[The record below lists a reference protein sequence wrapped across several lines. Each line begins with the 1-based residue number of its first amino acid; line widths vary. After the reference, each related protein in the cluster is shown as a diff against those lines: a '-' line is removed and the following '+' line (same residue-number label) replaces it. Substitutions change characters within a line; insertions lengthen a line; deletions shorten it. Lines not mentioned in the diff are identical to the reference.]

1 MENIIKELDLDSLD
15 FNLLKSN
22 NTALI
27 VVDMVVGF
35 VEEGILSSP
44 RVKAMA
50 NNVLDL
56 NNETLGYNKVYFV
69 DSHNEDAEE
78 LKSYPTHCLVNTKEE
93 ELIDG
98 LKESL
103 TKEDKVK
110 VIKKNS
116 TNGFHVTEFR
126 KWLDEMCNT
135 IDNFVIV
142 GCVTDI
148 CILQF
153 VLTLKTYFNQINLNK
168 KVIVPVN
175 CVETFDIPGHPGDAM
190 NYFALANM
198 KSNGIEVVS
207 KIIK

>member
-1 MENIIKELDLDSLD
+1 MEKIIKELNLSHVELNSLP
-15 FNLLKSN
+15 LK

-44 RVKAMA
+44 RVKEMST
-50 NNVLDL
+50 NLLEL
-56 NNETLGYNKVYFV
+56 NNRTNGYNKVYFV

-78 LKSYPTHCLVNTKEE
+78 LKSYPSHCIVNTKEE

-98 LKESL
+98 LKESIS
-103 TKEDKVK
+103 KDDNIK

-116 TNGFHVTEFR
+116 TNGFHVPEF
-126 KWLDEMCNT
+126 KSWLDEIVNK
-135 IDNFVIV
+135 IDNFIIV

-148 CILQF
+148 CVLQF
-153 VLTLKTYFNQINLNK
+153 SLTLKTYFNQMNLNK
-168 KVIVPVN
+168 RVIVPAN
-175 CVETFDIPGHPGDAM
+175 CVETFDIPGHPGDEM
-190 NYFALANM
+190 NLFALGNM

-207 KIIK
+207 ELI